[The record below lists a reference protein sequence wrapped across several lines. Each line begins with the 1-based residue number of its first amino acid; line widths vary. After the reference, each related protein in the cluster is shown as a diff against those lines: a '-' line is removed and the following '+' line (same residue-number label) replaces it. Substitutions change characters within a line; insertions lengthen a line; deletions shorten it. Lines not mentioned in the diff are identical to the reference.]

1 MIDNLISGARKE
13 PNYKN
18 VSRVIKIVRQI
29 FNKEQVDPKSKEDK
43 PQNQSS
49 DSLAKALS
57 STDYRKMFDFF
68 LAEIPDL
75 ALKVVGID
83 PIKSF
88 KEIDE
93 QLKLKKKG
101 DCKLSLKKIYGG
113 MNAK

>member
-1 MIDNLISGARKE
+1 
-13 PNYKN
+13 
-18 VSRVIKIVRQI
+18 
-29 FNKEQVDPKSKEDK
+29 
-43 PQNQSS
+43 
-49 DSLAKALS
+49 
-57 STDYRKMFDFF
+57 MFDFF

-88 KEIDE
+88 KEIDD
-93 QLKLKKKG
+93 QLKSRKKG

>member
-1 MIDNLISGARKE
+1 MKQITPKMDNKKLKRTDTMSISSLIS
-13 PNYKN
+13 
-18 VSRVIKIVRQI
+18 
-29 FNKEQVDPKSKEDK
+29 NKYDK

-57 STDYRKMFDFF
+57 STEYRKMFDFF

-88 KEIDE
+88 KDIDE
-93 QLKLKKKG
+93 QLKSRKKG

>member
-1 MIDNLISGARKE
+1 
-13 PNYKN
+13 
-18 VSRVIKIVRQI
+18 
-29 FNKEQVDPKSKEDK
+29 
-43 PQNQSS
+43 
-49 DSLAKALS
+49 
-57 STDYRKMFDFF
+57 MFDFF